1 MTLLRNEAVKKMDKK
16 EKESKLKE
24 LRTALVKSQTH
35 VTKGKHMKTKEIKK
49 AIARILTAH

>member
-1 MTLLRNEAVKKMDKK
+1 MTLLRNDAVKKMNAK
-16 EKESKLKE
+16 EKQDKLKE